1 MFAPRLV
8 SCLFVFLLLVP
19 PASAQAKKADPGDE
33 MLKKLTIPAAP
44 VVPPEKALATFKL
57 APGYR
62 IELVAA
68 EPLVHEPV
76 AMAFDPDGRLWV
88 CEMSGYMPTVDGAG
102 EREPVG
108 TIAVLEDTD
117 GDGRMDKR
125 TVFLDKLVLPRAF
138 AFAHGGVLVGENGK
152 LWFCRSTKGD
162 LHCDDKTLVAD
173 YGNAGGNPEYN
184 PNGLLHGLDNWIY
197 SANFAQ
203 RIRWTEKGWQKEA
216 TISRGQWG
224 ITQDDVG
231 RLYYNSNSSL
241 LRGDRVPCWSPAAHL
256 AGTATN
262 QTFYKSQLVFPARI
276 NPGINR
282 YYQLRPDGTLKSV
295 TAACGPWIYRG
306 DAFPADAHGNAFICE
321 PAGNLVVRN
330 VFVEEKGTLTTKS
343 AYDQAEFLASTDERF
358 RPVNL
363 CEGPDGNLYVVDMY
377 HGILQHKGFMT
388 PYLRK
393 QVLERGLD
401 RPLGNGRIY
410 RVVHESSKPRPAP
423 KLGKA
428 TDAEL
433 VTFLSNPNA
442 WHRETAQ
449 RLLSERVDK
458 GAAAL
463 LEKALES
470 EKSGIGRLHVLW
482 TLEGMN
488 RLTDDAVMIA
498 LADKEPAVRASAVAL
513 SKRFLRSIP
522 DPTLLGELERL
533 KDDTHPDVRRELVL
547 TLAVVVHPKV
557 DAILEPALKAATA
570 DAKSLDAFLAGFTG
584 RESELLTARLES
596 AGWKKQEP
604 WREKFLKAAA
614 AQAIRQRN
622 PIVYLRM
629 LHLAGVQP
637 PEESWRQ
644 TAILDG
650 LHPVSLAK
658 SNEPPRPIKLPTAS
672 EGLDKLLKSSDP
684 KVAKSAESLAK
695 LLLWPGKDGKP
706 LPVLPPLSAK
716 HQDLYD
722 VGKTQFVAT
731 CAACH
736 HPAGYGEAGK
746 GPALIDSDWARGPQ
760 QRLVRIVLHGLHGPI
775 SINKEPFNRD
785 ASLEMP
791 AMAMALD
798 DTKIAGVL
806 TYVRR
811 EFGDG
816 AAPVEIATVQVL
828 RATENGRTEQWTE
841 KELAKTK

>member
-1 MFAPRLV
+1 MSAARLA
-8 SCLFVFLLLVP
+8 SCLAAFLLLVP
-19 PASAQAKKADPGDE
+19 HASAQAKKADPGDE
-33 MLKKLTIPAAP
+33 MLKKLTIPPAP
-44 VVPPEKALATFKL
+44 VVPPEKAIGTFKL

-68 EPLVHEPV
+68 EPLVHDPI

-102 EREPVG
+102 ERDPVG
-108 TIAVLEDTD
+108 TIAVLEDTT
-117 GDGRMDKR
+117 GSGRMDKR
-125 TVFLDKLVLPRAF
+125 TVFVDKLVLPRAF
-138 AFAHGGVLVGENGK
+138 AFVAGGILVGENGK

-162 LHCDDKTLVAD
+162 LHCDEKTFVAD
-173 YGNAGGNPEYN
+173 YGNATGNPEYN

-203 RIRWTEKGWQKEA
+203 RIRRTEKGWQKEP

-231 RLYYNSNSSL
+231 HLYCNSNSSL
-241 LRGDRVPCWSPAAHL
+241 LRGDRVPCWSPAAQL
-256 AGTATN
+256 AGGLTN

-276 NPGINR
+276 TPGINR

-295 TAACGPWIYRG
+295 TAACGPCIYRG
-306 DAFPADAHGNAFICE
+306 DAFPADAHGNAFVCE
-321 PAGNLVVRN
+321 PAGNLVTRN
-330 VFVEEKGTLTTKS
+330 VFVEDKGTLTTKS

-363 CEGPDGNLYVVDMY
+363 ANGPDGNLYVVDMY

-388 PYLRK
+388 PYLKK
-393 QVLERGLD
+393 QVLERGLY

-410 RVVHESSKPRPAP
+410 RIVHESSKPRRTP
-423 KLGKA
+423 KLGAA

-433 VTFLSNPNA
+433 VTLLAHPNA

-449 RLLSERVDK
+449 RLLSERADP
-458 GAAAL
+458 ATAAL
-463 LEKALES
+463 LEKALET
-470 EKSGIGRLHVLW
+470 ERSGIGRLHVLW

-488 RLTDDAVMIA
+488 RLTDETVLTA
-498 LADKEPAVRASAVAL
+498 LADNEPAVRASAIAL
-513 SKRFLRSIP
+513 ARPYLRSNP
-522 DPTLLGELERL
+522 DPTILGELERL
-533 KDDTHPDVRRELVL
+533 KDDANPDVRREFVL
-547 TLAVVVHPKV
+547 ALGAVVHPRV
-557 DAILEPALKAATA
+557 GAILEPAMKAATV
-570 DAKSLDAFLAGFTG
+570 DGKSLDVFLAGFTG
-584 RESELLTARLES
+584 RESELLAARLDA

-604 WREKFLKAAA
+604 WREKLLKTAA

-629 LHLAGVQP
+629 LHLAGSQP

-644 TAILDG
+644 SALLDG
-650 LHPVSLAK
+650 LFPKPLAK
-658 SNEPPRPIKLPTAS
+658 SNEPPRPIKLPTPS
-672 EGLDKLLKSSDP
+672 DGLDKLLKSSDP
-684 KVAKSAESLAK
+684 KVAKSAEALAK
-695 LLLWPGKDGKP
+695 LLIWPGKDGKP
-706 LPVLPPLSAK
+706 LPVLPPLSPK

-816 AAPVEIATVQVL
+816 AAPVEIATVQAL
-828 RATENGRTEQWTE
+828 RAAENGRTEQWTE
-841 KELAKTK
+841 KELGKAK